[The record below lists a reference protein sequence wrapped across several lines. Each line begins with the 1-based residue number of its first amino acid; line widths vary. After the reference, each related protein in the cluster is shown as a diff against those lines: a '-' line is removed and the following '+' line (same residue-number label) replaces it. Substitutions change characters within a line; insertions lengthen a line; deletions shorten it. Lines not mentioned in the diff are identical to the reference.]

1 MTMDYVDTKML
12 RAGLIGSGIQASGS
26 PSMHMDEATALGLN
40 LNYKLFDLDRIEGG
54 PRSLRR
60 ILDEVERNGYLGV
73 NITHPCKQTVIDFLE
88 VLAEDVAVI
97 GAVNTVVFKNG
108 KRYGYNT
115 DWSGFAMSFDRSLS
129 GVALNHVLQLGAGGA
144 GAATAYALLKMGA
157 EQLVLY
163 DIDAERA
170 GALAQKYGIH
180 FGQDRITTT
189 TDLAGAMAKADG
201 IVNATPVGMEKYPGI
216 PVPVALLRPAH
227 WVADIVYFPLE
238 TALLQAANALGCK
251 TLNGGGMAVFQAA
264 EAFRLFTGHT
274 PDTERMLQA
283 FSA

>member
-1 MTMDYVDTKML
+1 MDYVDTKML